1 MNKQDMD
8 IMNILYSE
16 RYINQRKLAE
26 KCGHSLGIVNRS
38 LKQLINQG
46 YIDEKFKLTDKAK
59 KRFKILNLKMLLF
72 WLPVL
77 ECVWFQ

>member
-26 KCGHSLGIVNRS
+26 KCGHSLGIVFRS
-38 LKQLINQG
+38 LIVLFIQG
-46 YIDEKFKLTDKAK
+46 YLDDF
-59 KRFKILNLKMLLF
+59 FIL
-72 WLPVL
+72 
-77 ECVWFQ
+77 CD